1 MTLEFPST
9 FAVETTIHQASW
21 VALETPSVTLMDAY
35 KYGCPPTLSMNLVE
49 KYDRILA
56 GDTPRV
62 KMILK

>member
-9 FAVETTIHQASW
+9 LRWKQQFIKLLGF
-21 VALETPSVTLMDAY
+21 ALETPSVTLMDAY